1 MIGGVSMSFLDKYFP
16 VVSKVTIGKE
26 EMLNVCD
33 LVRCIEADG
42 KPPQIEECIA
52 VPFYI
57 DAAKT
62 YELYQYEFRIED
74 ENGDTFEEYMLRVTG
89 KKNFEEIPND
99 IIRTR
104 RICFVDNI
112 RNDQEGTW
120 KKIKGYFDFLLRDKD
135 IRQEITGIFDEFEER
150 KLFISFY

>member
-1 MIGGVSMSFLDKYFP
+1 MSFLDKYFP
-16 VVSKVTIGKE
+16 VVSRVTIGKE

-33 LVRCIEADG
+33 LVRCMEADG
-42 KPPQIEECIA
+42 KLTQIEECIA

-57 DAAKT
+57 DAGKT
-62 YELYQYEFRIED
+62 YELYQYEFRIEE

-89 KKNFEEIPND
+89 KKTFEGIPND
-99 IIRTR
+99 IIKTR
-104 RICFVDNI
+104 RICFVNNI

-120 KKIKGYFDFLLRDKD
+120 KKIKEYFDFLLHDKD
-135 IRQEITGIFDEFEER
+135 IRQVITGIFNEFEEK

>member
-1 MIGGVSMSFLDKYFP
+1 MSFLDKYFP

-33 LVRCIEADG
+33 LVRCIAEDG
-42 KPPQIEECIA
+42 KLPQIEECIA

-57 DAAKT
+57 DVGKT
-62 YELYQYEFRIED
+62 YELYQCEFRIED
-74 ENGDTFEEYMLRVTG
+74 ENGDTFEEYLLRVTG
-89 KKNFEEIPND
+89 KKNFEAIPND
-99 IIRTR
+99 IIEMR
-104 RICFVDNI
+104 RKCFINNI

-120 KKIKGYFDFLLRDKD
+120 KKIKEYFDLLLHDKD
-135 IRQEITGIFDEFEER
+135 IRQVITGIFNEFDEK